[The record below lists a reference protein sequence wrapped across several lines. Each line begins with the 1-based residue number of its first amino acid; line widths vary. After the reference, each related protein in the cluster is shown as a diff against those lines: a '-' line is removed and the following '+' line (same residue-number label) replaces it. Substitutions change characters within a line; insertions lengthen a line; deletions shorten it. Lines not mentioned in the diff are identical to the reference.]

1 MRSDWVAASVRARS
15 MAQRRVGAG
24 TCRDIAGAPGLQAAL
39 GQLADSV
46 YGKELVDGRELH
58 GREPHGREFQP
69 VQTLS
74 EAHRAT
80 RRTVLWQLRVLAG
93 WLPAGGT
100 RLVRAAAAAFEVDNI
115 LALDLHL
122 RREHAGRE
130 NAAGAAT
137 GLTAGASAGTGAGT
151 STGTSTG
158 AETFRAFDLGG
169 LATAWPRLQAT
180 ATEEELR
187 SALASSP
194 WGDPGTETALPDILT
209 AVWLRRLTAEAAA
222 VRPWAAG
229 AAALIAAR
237 TVVVDR
243 AAPAP
248 RLVTLLRPLLGTA
261 WTGTG
266 YPAPGNPAPR
276 GPAGT
281 APANTPE
288 PAGPAGPAGSDSA
301 ASSDTAALE
310 TLRSTLPPAAAQAL
324 DGVERPAGLWRAEAA
339 LAARIESDGFSLLR
353 AGLPGPDVVLGAM
366 AVLAADAWRVRAALA
381 SAAVQTGTSVVLDA
395 VA

>member
-24 TCRDIAGAPGLQAAL
+24 TCREIAAAPGLQAAL
-39 GQLADSV
+39 GQLAETV

-58 GREPHGREFQP
+58 GRELQT
-69 VQTLS
+69 VQTLP

-100 RLVRAAAAAFEVDNI
+100 RLIRAAAAAFEVDNI
-115 LALDLHL
+115 LALDLFL
-122 RREHAGRE
+122 RRKEAGRE
-130 NAAGAAT
+130 NAAST
-137 GLTAGASAGTGAGT
+137 GNGPTAGDAAGAGT
-151 STGTSTG
+151 S
-158 AETFRAFDLGG
+158 AAFDLGG
-169 LATAWPRLQAT
+169 LATAWPRLQGA
-180 ATEEELR
+180 ATEDELR

-194 WGDPGTETALPDILT
+194 WGDPGPEAALPDILT

-222 VRPWAAG
+222 ARPWAAA

-237 TVVVDR
+237 IVLVDR

-248 RLVTLLRPLLGTA
+248 RLLALLRPLLGTG
-261 WTGTG
+261 WTGSGNAAVTDAAAAAPASPASEP
-266 YPAPGNPAPR
+266 PAP
-276 GPAGT
+276 
-281 APANTPE
+281 E
-288 PAGPAGPAGSDSA
+288 I
-301 ASSDTAALE
+301 
-310 TLRSTLPPAAAQAL
+310 LRSTLPPAAAVAL
-324 DGVERPAGLWRAEAA
+324 EGVDRTADLWRAEAA

-366 AVLAADAWRVRAALA
+366 AVLATDAWRVRAALA
-381 SAAVQTGTSVVLDA
+381 SAAVHAGTSEVLDA